1 MILMVMKM
9 MMMMVSDDDDEDDD
23 DDDDDDGGLIRML
36 QNCKRKA
43 HLLTRIKQKL
53 NRRKEY
59 MT

>member
-1 MILMVMKM
+1 MILMVMKK
-9 MMMMVSDDDDEDDD
+9 MMMMVSDDDGDDD